1 MGEEAEKER
10 KEKAEQNIFYNR
22 NTRGKSKIK
31 CQVLKK
37 RFSLFHTHT
46 IHVCWVGRGTCYML
60 KHVLMSTTVLN
71 NLK

>member
-46 IHVCWVGRGTCYML
+46 IHTCML
-60 KHVLMSTTVLN
+60 GW
-71 NLK
+71 